1 VVIPSTDIRALQV
14 QQRHPGNA
22 CSQKTLSCR
31 QVAEFPARS
40 QDLALN
46 LALNLALR
54 AQEEA
59 PNAVEAVTHPEGE
72 TEASHP
78 KLDSDAPTVRA
89 YLFLYAVH
97 HAC

>member
-1 VVIPSTDIRALQV
+1 MVIPSIDIRAMQV

-40 QDLALN
+40 EDLALN
-46 LALNLALR
+46 YLALC

-89 YLFLYAVH
+89 CLLLYAVH
-97 HAC
+97 HAW